1 MGHAL
6 LGLAAVAAP
15 STPGFWDWSFD
26 PPLVLVVDLG
36 ILYWYGNRRTPAP
49 ARTRKQR
56 RLRHLCFCLGLAVLL
71 IALASPLER
80 LSEQLFWAHML
91 QHILLLVVAPPLIV
105 AARPWVRLWRALG
118 MEARRTVVHRFTR
131 GRLTWMRR
139 LSAALGAPLP
149 SFVLF
154 SGVVLTWHV
163 PVLFDATLHSEVMHA
178 LEHTLFFCT
187 ALMFWKQVIDSPPL
201 RAPLSDLWR
210 VAYLVGAMVVM
221 WALAVVLA
229 FAPHPLYGAYAEMAS
244 RPGGISAIADQ
255 QIAAG
260 IMWVPGSLPLLV
272 VLFVYCNRWL
282 SPAGGSAP
290 DGLASAPASA
300 KVAGAATPTL
310 ASNH

>member
-1 MGHAL
+1 
-6 LGLAAVAAP
+6 V
-15 STPGFWDWSFD
+15 TPGFWDWSFD
-26 PPLVLVVDLG
+26 PPLVLVVDLA
-36 ILYWYGNRRTPAP
+36 ILYWYGNRRTSAP
-49 ARTRKQR
+49 VRTRKQR
-56 RLRHLCFCLGLAVLL
+56 RLRHTCFYLGLAVLL

-118 MEARRTVVHRFTR
+118 VEARRTLAHSFTQ
-131 GRLTWMRR
+131 GRLTWLRR
-139 LSAALGAPLP
+139 LSKALGRPLP

-154 SGVVLTWHV
+154 SCVVLAWHV
-163 PVLFDATLHSEVMHA
+163 PVLFDATLHSEALHA

-187 ALMFWKQVIDSPPL
+187 ALMFWKQLIDSPPL
-201 RAPLSDLWR
+201 RAPLSELWR
-210 VAYLVGAMVVM
+210 VVYLVGAMVVM

-272 VLFVYCNRWL
+272 VLFVYFNRWL
-282 SPAGGSAP
+282 SAADATAP
-290 DGLASAPASA
+290 GAT
-300 KVAGAATPTL
+300 KVAGAAAPTPKF